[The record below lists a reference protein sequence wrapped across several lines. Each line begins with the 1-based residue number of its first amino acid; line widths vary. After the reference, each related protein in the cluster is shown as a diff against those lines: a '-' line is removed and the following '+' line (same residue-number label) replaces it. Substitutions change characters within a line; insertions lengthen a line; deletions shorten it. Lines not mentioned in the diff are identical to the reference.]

1 MIETNKESTYN
12 IECHDIVEAVEFSP
26 YEWSSDLLAIAT
38 TARISVGSCRF
49 QVRFHLKS
57 LLATTDIDCQL
68 IKYTHC
74 DLNLI
79 NLNGRK
85 YVISSM

>member
-49 QVRFHLKS
+49 QVKSIFLVMS
-57 LLATTDIDCQL
+57 LLTIIDI
-68 IKYTHC
+68 
-74 DLNLI
+74 
-79 NLNGRK
+79 
-85 YVISSM
+85 

>member
-12 IECHDIVEAVEFSP
+12 IECYDIVEAVEFSP

-49 QVRFHLKS
+49 QVRF
-57 LLATTDIDCQL
+57 
-68 IKYTHC
+68 
-74 DLNLI
+74 
-79 NLNGRK
+79 
-85 YVISSM
+85 